1 MIKIDYRD
9 YVEEAMDLY
18 DNDPELTGNRTAVAK
33 WLHHRDCLEE
43 TVSINAFRIGINY
56 HINRKIAN
64 SEIILENVK
73 LAKGKQSQQDKNRIE
88 RKAFREY
95 AREENAVAAL
105 GTALLE
111 QHKKFSKH
119 LKTLHISPLIKN
131 SLRRG
136 VGVVQI
142 TDLHGNEL
150 IDLPHNKYDF
160 EILAKRLKYYIN
172 ECLFYFRAKKVEKIC
187 LLVTGDLLNS
197 DRRLDELLNQATNR
211 AKASLLMEH
220 LLTQAILE
228 LRNTGLPLTI
238 VSVLGNESRMG
249 KEMTFSKYGLSDNYD
264 FVIMAN
270 IKKTFEFAKI
280 KGITWGTI
288 DQVEE
293 TITIDGLK
301 WLIAHDLS
309 RFTDTQQKN
318 QSAIGRY
325 SLQGEQI
332 DYMAAGHIHATKIGG
347 NSSRSSSM
355 TGSNSFNEIALNL
368 AGKAQHNLFICQDK
382 KITPIVVDLQNVDGV
397 SGYHIIEELEAYNA
411 KSVGKLH
418 TKRTV
423 FEIVV

>member
-1 MIKIDYRD
+1 M
-9 YVEEAMDLY
+9 EEALELY
-18 DNDPELTGNRTAVAK
+18 KNDPELMGSKTAVAK
-33 WLHHRDCLEE
+33 WLHHRDSLEC
-43 TVSINAFRIGINY
+43 SLNAFRVRVNY
-56 HINRKIAN
+56 HINRKIADK
-64 SEIILENVK
+64 EIVIENVK
-73 LAKGKQSQQDKNRIE
+73 LAKGKQKNQDINRIE
-88 RKAFREY
+88 RKSFREY

-105 GTALLE
+105 GAALLE
-111 QHKKFSKH
+111 QHKKYAEH
-119 LKTLHISPLIKN
+119 LKNLYITPLIKSN
-131 SLRRG
+131 LRRG
-136 VGVVQI
+136 VGVVQL

-150 IDLPHNKYDF
+150 VDLPHNKYDF
-160 EILAKRLKYYIN
+160 IVLSKRLKLYIN
-172 ECLFYFRAKKVEKIC
+172 ECLFYFKAKKVEKIC

-228 LRNTGLPLTI
+228 LRDSGLPVTI

-249 KEMTFSKYGLSDNYD
+249 KEMTFSKAGLSDNYD

-270 IKKTFEFAKI
+270 IKKAFELAKI

-318 QSAIGRY
+318 QQAVGRY

-332 DYMAAGHIHATKIGG
+332 DFMVAGHIHATNIQG
-347 NSSRSSSM
+347 NSARSSSM

-368 AGKAQHNLFICQDK
+368 AGKAQHNCYTCQDG
-382 KITPIVVDLQNVDGV
+382 KITTTVIDLQNTDGID
-397 SGYHIIEELEAYNA
+397 GYHIIKELEEYNA

-418 TKRTV
+418 QKKTV